1 MTSSGLPRLLRP
13 GPGAAP
19 CAFHDI
25 CQILSLWP
33 ALLLTEHEE
42 GYQEPPKLGRD
53 SMGSDCGA
61 GGDEAEAPVAQQ
73 NDAGQ

>member
-1 MTSSGLPRLLRP
+1 M
-13 GPGAAP
+13 
-19 CAFHDI
+19 
-25 CQILSLWP
+25 
-33 ALLLTEHEE
+33 TEHEE